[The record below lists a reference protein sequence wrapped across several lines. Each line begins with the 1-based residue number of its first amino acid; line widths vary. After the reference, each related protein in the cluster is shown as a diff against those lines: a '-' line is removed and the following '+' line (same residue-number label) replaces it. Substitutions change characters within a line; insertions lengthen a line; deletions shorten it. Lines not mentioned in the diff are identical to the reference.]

1 MGADQHIDWSG
12 ENWTELAS
20 STLDWWRHA
29 GVDVVVGDEPV
40 NWLNRNN
47 LPASSSDADGSS
59 ALSDAV
65 GGVTPA
71 NTTSTIAAASTTLPA
86 TLAEFLTWRLGP
98 RAPDAAWSGDAI
110 GVAGPADAALMVLV
124 DCPDRGDREQLLAG
138 DTGKLFDNMLRAIG
152 LSRGEVLLA
161 SVCVRRPTI
170 GRVPRELEQRLGEVT
185 RHHLSLAAPANLLVL
200 GDAATRAVLATNVAA
215 ARERLHAFNHKDG
228 TSTRVVASHHP
239 RVLLDRPACKA
250 EAWKDLILLNEGLQ
264 K

>member
-12 ENWTELAS
+12 ENWTELAA
-20 STLDWWRHA
+20 STLDWWRNA

-40 NWLNRNN
+40 NWLKQNN
-47 LPASSSDADGSS
+47 LPPADLASATHADPVGRLSSSVAAPS
-59 ALSDAV
+59 AAM
-65 GGVTPA
+65 
-71 NTTSTIAAASTTLPA
+71 PA
-86 TLAEFLTWRLGP
+86 TLAEFVTWRAGKD
-98 RAPDAAWSGDAI
+98 APDAAWSGEPIDAT
-110 GVAGPADAALMVLV
+110 GPADAALMVLV
-124 DCPDRGDREQLLAG
+124 DCPERGDRDQLLG
-138 DTGKLFDNMLRAIG
+138 GETGKLFDNMLRAIG
-152 LSRGEVLLA
+152 LTRGDVLLA

-170 GRVPRELEQRLGEVT
+170 GRVPRDLEQRLGEVT

-200 GDAATRAVLATNVAA
+200 GDAATRAVLSTNVAS

-250 EAWKDLILLNEGLQ
+250 EAWKDLILLNEGLR